1 MTAAPAVGQA
11 SAADAVPR
19 CKHGAY
25 TSRLVSRAVRLKLAL
40 LVVGVLVAVA
50 ATGASAADFEGDNGA
65 CHETPGEAQ
74 VLRCPNG
81 VLGEPYEIEIESEEG
96 SGCSPDWDYFVL
108 VGTLPP
114 GLTLSRDG
122 VISGVPAG
130 AGFWRFWIHNHDQPF
145 SQGGPA
151 WCIRDDTSEREFSIS
166 IEPGLEIVNETVEPG
181 TIGRAY
187 SQALTAKRV
196 VTLNPPTG
204 SDALATWS
212 VQGGALPGG
221 LALSAQG
228 LLTGTPTTEGSYHF
242 VVKAQDGSRTDVH
255 EYTLNVRQP
264 LRVTSPLGP
273 ALPPSSEVGIRV
285 TKAYTAAGGSGTYTW
300 ALASGTL
307 PPGVVLDPA
316 QGTISGTPQAAGA
329 FGFEVKATDSEGR
342 ATTSAAAL
350 TVAPRLAIK
359 TIRLKLAKTGKRYA
373 VKLATIGGVPPTKWS
388 VVRGKLPRGLTLSQ
402 KTGTIAGI
410 PRQGGRFGVTLAAR
424 DALGAKSQRSL
435 RLVVT
440 P

>member
-1 MTAAPAVGQA
+1 
-11 SAADAVPR
+11 
-19 CKHGAY
+19 
-25 TSRLVSRAVRLKLAL
+25 VRLKLAL

-65 CHETPGEAQ
+65 CHETPGDAQ
-74 VLRCPNG
+74 LLRCPTG
-81 VLGEPYEIEIESEEG
+81 LVGQKYEIEIESEEG

-122 VISGVPAG
+122 VISGVPAS

-151 WCIRDDTSEREFSIS
+151 WCIKDDTSEREFSIY
-166 IEPGLEIVNETVEPG
+166 IDPVLEIENQAVG
-181 TIGRAY
+181 AATIGRAY
-187 SQALTAKRV
+187 SETLTARRL

-204 SDALATWS
+204 SAAPATWS
-212 VQGGALPGG
+212 VQSGALPPG
-221 LALSAQG
+221 LTLSGQG
-228 LLTGTPTTEGSYHF
+228 LLTGTPTAEGSYHF
-242 VVKAQDGSRTDVH
+242 AVKAQDGSTSDVQ
-255 EYTLNVRQP
+255 EYTLSVRQP
-264 LRVTSPLGP
+264 LTVTSQLGP
-273 ALPPSSEVGIRV
+273 ALPPRSEVGIRV
-285 TKAYTAAGGSGTYTW
+285 AKAFTAAGGSGTYTW

-329 FGFEVKATDSEGR
+329 FAFEIKATDSEGR

-359 TIRLKLAKTGKRYA
+359 TIRLKLAKLGKRYG
-373 VKLATIGGVPPTKWS
+373 VKVATIGGVQPTRWS
-388 VVRGKLPRGLTLSQ
+388 IVRGKLPRGLTLSQ
-402 KTGTIAGI
+402 RTGTIAGI
-410 PRQGGRFGVTLAAR
+410 PRQGGRFRVTLRAR
-424 DALGAKSQRSL
+424 DGLGASSQRTL
-435 RLVVT
+435 GLVVAGS
-440 P
+440 